1 MAHNNDEKNL
11 KCSFCGKSQDQV
23 RKLIAGPGV
32 YICDDCVDI
41 CTEIIDEELGGD
53 LDTDINLLKPK
64 EIKKFLDEYVIGQE
78 EAKKV
83 LSVAVYNHYK
93 RVMSDKS
100 FDVELQKSN
109 IVVVGPT
116 GSGKTYLAQTLAK
129 LLNVPFAIA
138 DATTLTEAGYVGEDV
153 ENILLKLIQAAD
165 YDIDRAEKGIVYIDE
180 IDKISKKSENVSITR
195 DVSGEGVQQALLKII
210 EGTVASVPP
219 QGGRKHPNQEF
230 IQIDTTDILFICGG
244 AFDGLDKIIENRVGK
259 KSMGFNAVVDKNKS
273 TNDELLHQVQTQD
286 LVKYGIIP
294 EFVGRLPVI
303 VTLDELD
310 EDALSSILTEP
321 KSAITKQYKRL
332 FELDNVELEFSD
344 EAIREIAFA
353 GRSNVGKSSL
363 INGLLN
369 RKNLARTSSTP
380 GKTITINFYLV
391 NKEFFFVDLPGYGYA
406 KAARTERA
414 KWGKMIEKYLN
425 NRPNLKSVFLLVDSR
440 IPPTADDQ
448 QMFNWIVEAGFEP
461 VVIATKTDKLSKN
474 QTIRSLG
481 IIRKTL
487 GASQDV
493 KILPFSAL
501 KRTGREEILEL
512 IGSIIES

>member
-1 MAHNNDEKNL
+1 MVIKNAELAVVCGITSKFPDHNN
-11 KCSFCGKSQDQV
+11 
-23 RKLIAGPGV
+23 P
-32 YICDDCVDI
+32 
-41 CTEIIDEELGGD
+41 
-53 LDTDINLLKPK
+53 
-64 EIKKFLDEYVIGQE
+64 
-78 EAKKV
+78 
-83 LSVAVYNHYK
+83 
-93 RVMSDKS
+93 
-100 FDVELQKSN
+100 
-109 IVVVGPT
+109 
-116 GSGKTYLAQTLAK
+116 
-129 LLNVPFAIA
+129 
-138 DATTLTEAGYVGEDV
+138 
-153 ENILLKLIQAAD
+153 
-165 YDIDRAEKGIVYIDE
+165 
-180 IDKISKKSENVSITR
+180 
-195 DVSGEGVQQALLKII
+195 
-210 EGTVASVPP
+210 
-219 QGGRKHPNQEF
+219 
-230 IQIDTTDILFICGG
+230 
-244 AFDGLDKIIENRVGK
+244 
-259 KSMGFNAVVDKNKS
+259 
-273 TNDELLHQVQTQD
+273 
-286 LVKYGIIP
+286 
-294 EFVGRLPVI
+294 
-303 VTLDELD
+303 
-310 EDALSSILTEP
+310 
-321 KSAITKQYKRL
+321 
-332 FELDNVELEFSD
+332 
-344 EAIREIAFA
+344 EIAFA

-391 NKEFFFVDLPGYGYA
+391 NKDFFFVDLPGYGYA

>member
-1 MAHNNDEKNL
+1 MVIKNAELAVVCGITSKFPDHNN
-11 KCSFCGKSQDQV
+11 
-23 RKLIAGPGV
+23 P
-32 YICDDCVDI
+32 
-41 CTEIIDEELGGD
+41 
-53 LDTDINLLKPK
+53 
-64 EIKKFLDEYVIGQE
+64 
-78 EAKKV
+78 
-83 LSVAVYNHYK
+83 
-93 RVMSDKS
+93 
-100 FDVELQKSN
+100 
-109 IVVVGPT
+109 
-116 GSGKTYLAQTLAK
+116 
-129 LLNVPFAIA
+129 
-138 DATTLTEAGYVGEDV
+138 
-153 ENILLKLIQAAD
+153 
-165 YDIDRAEKGIVYIDE
+165 
-180 IDKISKKSENVSITR
+180 
-195 DVSGEGVQQALLKII
+195 
-210 EGTVASVPP
+210 
-219 QGGRKHPNQEF
+219 
-230 IQIDTTDILFICGG
+230 
-244 AFDGLDKIIENRVGK
+244 
-259 KSMGFNAVVDKNKS
+259 
-273 TNDELLHQVQTQD
+273 
-286 LVKYGIIP
+286 
-294 EFVGRLPVI
+294 
-303 VTLDELD
+303 
-310 EDALSSILTEP
+310 
-321 KSAITKQYKRL
+321 
-332 FELDNVELEFSD
+332 
-344 EAIREIAFA
+344 EIAFA

-425 NRPNLKSVFLLVDSR
+425 NRPSLKSVFLLVDSR

-512 IGSIIES
+512 IDSIIES

>member
-1 MAHNNDEKNL
+1 MVIKNAELAVVCGITSKFPDHNN
-11 KCSFCGKSQDQV
+11 
-23 RKLIAGPGV
+23 P
-32 YICDDCVDI
+32 
-41 CTEIIDEELGGD
+41 
-53 LDTDINLLKPK
+53 
-64 EIKKFLDEYVIGQE
+64 
-78 EAKKV
+78 
-83 LSVAVYNHYK
+83 
-93 RVMSDKS
+93 
-100 FDVELQKSN
+100 
-109 IVVVGPT
+109 
-116 GSGKTYLAQTLAK
+116 
-129 LLNVPFAIA
+129 
-138 DATTLTEAGYVGEDV
+138 
-153 ENILLKLIQAAD
+153 
-165 YDIDRAEKGIVYIDE
+165 
-180 IDKISKKSENVSITR
+180 
-195 DVSGEGVQQALLKII
+195 
-210 EGTVASVPP
+210 
-219 QGGRKHPNQEF
+219 
-230 IQIDTTDILFICGG
+230 
-244 AFDGLDKIIENRVGK
+244 
-259 KSMGFNAVVDKNKS
+259 
-273 TNDELLHQVQTQD
+273 
-286 LVKYGIIP
+286 
-294 EFVGRLPVI
+294 
-303 VTLDELD
+303 
-310 EDALSSILTEP
+310 
-321 KSAITKQYKRL
+321 
-332 FELDNVELEFSD
+332 
-344 EAIREIAFA
+344 EIAFA

>member
-1 MAHNNDEKNL
+1 M
-11 KCSFCGKSQDQV
+11 
-23 RKLIAGPGV
+23 
-32 YICDDCVDI
+32 
-41 CTEIIDEELGGD
+41 
-53 LDTDINLLKPK
+53 
-64 EIKKFLDEYVIGQE
+64 VI
-78 EAKKV
+78 
-83 LSVAVYNHYK
+83 
-93 RVMSDKS
+93 
-100 FDVELQKSN
+100 
-109 IVVVGPT
+109 
-116 GSGKTYLAQTLAK
+116 
-129 LLNVPFAIA
+129 
-138 DATTLTEAGYVGEDV
+138 
-153 ENILLKLIQAAD
+153 
-165 YDIDRAEKGIVYIDE
+165 
-180 IDKISKKSENVSITR
+180 
-195 DVSGEGVQQALLKII
+195 
-210 EGTVASVPP
+210 
-219 QGGRKHPNQEF
+219 
-230 IQIDTTDILFICGG
+230 
-244 AFDGLDKIIENRVGK
+244 
-259 KSMGFNAVVDKNKS
+259 
-273 TNDELLHQVQTQD
+273 
-286 LVKYGIIP
+286 
-294 EFVGRLPVI
+294 
-303 VTLDELD
+303 
-310 EDALSSILTEP
+310 
-321 KSAITKQYKRL
+321 KSAELAVTCGVTSKFPENTKT
-332 FELDNVELEFSD
+332 
-344 EAIREIAFA
+344 EIAFA

>member
-1 MAHNNDEKNL
+1 MVIKNAELAVVCGITSKFPDHNN
-11 KCSFCGKSQDQV
+11 
-23 RKLIAGPGV
+23 P
-32 YICDDCVDI
+32 
-41 CTEIIDEELGGD
+41 
-53 LDTDINLLKPK
+53 
-64 EIKKFLDEYVIGQE
+64 
-78 EAKKV
+78 
-83 LSVAVYNHYK
+83 
-93 RVMSDKS
+93 
-100 FDVELQKSN
+100 
-109 IVVVGPT
+109 
-116 GSGKTYLAQTLAK
+116 
-129 LLNVPFAIA
+129 
-138 DATTLTEAGYVGEDV
+138 
-153 ENILLKLIQAAD
+153 
-165 YDIDRAEKGIVYIDE
+165 
-180 IDKISKKSENVSITR
+180 
-195 DVSGEGVQQALLKII
+195 
-210 EGTVASVPP
+210 
-219 QGGRKHPNQEF
+219 
-230 IQIDTTDILFICGG
+230 
-244 AFDGLDKIIENRVGK
+244 
-259 KSMGFNAVVDKNKS
+259 
-273 TNDELLHQVQTQD
+273 
-286 LVKYGIIP
+286 
-294 EFVGRLPVI
+294 
-303 VTLDELD
+303 
-310 EDALSSILTEP
+310 
-321 KSAITKQYKRL
+321 
-332 FELDNVELEFSD
+332 
-344 EAIREIAFA
+344 EIAFA

-448 QMFNWIVEAGFEP
+448 QMFNWVVDAGFEP

-512 IGSIIES
+512 IGSIIESN